1 MWNFQHEIAVAGHI
15 CVDIIP
21 EMSNTGIKSND
32 YFVPGR
38 LVEVGP
44 TLIASGGVVFNTGL
58 ALHRLG
64 ANVKLMGKIGDDT
77 FGKAILELLK
87 QHGANLPKYMMVV
100 PGEHSSYSVVLSAPN
115 SDRMLFHFPGTNDT
129 FGAEDINYETLE
141 GVKLF
146 HFGYPPLMR
155 SMYKDG
161 GEMLQNIFKR
171 VRERGIVTSLDMA
184 MPDPHRESGRADW
197 MGILQRVLPFTDI
210 FIPSVEEL
218 MFMTR
223 RSLLESMI
231 DKYGSNNVLANI
243 DGDLL
248 SSMSEELL
256 EMGASIV
263 GIKLGEHGLYIR
275 SSPEAARIQ
284 WVERFHSTHANKWVN
299 RELLSPCFRVDVRGT
314 TGAGDCTI
322 AGFIAGIVNGHTP
335 EEVIKL
341 AIGAGA
347 CSVEQI
353 DAAQGMI
360 LWVELKE
367 RIANGWEHRSQRL
380 TLAGWHQ
387 HKESHLWYGKEE
399 R

>member
-21 EMSNTGIKSND
+21 EMNNTGIMCND

-87 QHGANLPKYMMVV
+87 QHGADLPKYMMVV

-129 FGAEDINYETLE
+129 FGAEDINYNDLE

-171 VRERGIVTSLDMA
+171 VSERGIVTSLDMA
-184 MPDPHRESGRADW
+184 MPDPHREAGRADW

-275 SSPEAARIQ
+275 STPEAARIQ

-360 LWVELKE
+360 PWVELKE

-387 HKESHLWYGKEE
+387 HKESHLWFGKEE